1 MPMRRLPRSPLRELA
16 QPFLGQLQL
25 RQHAA
30 GQLQQVAAG
39 LRQAQAAA
47 LAQPDGVPSC
57 CSSFFM
63 LLWLRADWVTY
74 SLSAA
79 AVMSL
84 ALDLLDHGEMDAVQ
98 HFK

>member
-1 MPMRRLPRSPLRELA
+1 MPMRRLPRSPCANWRSRSSA
-16 QPFLGQLQL
+16 SCSCW
-25 RQHAA
+25 QHAA

-63 LLWLRADWVTY
+63 LVAQGRLGDGTACLRRR
-74 SLSAA
+74 
-79 AVMSL
+79 
-84 ALDLLDHGEMDAVQ
+84 
-98 HFK
+98 